1 MRGYELSE
9 RAAEDLD
16 AAQGWYKSQGGV
28 DLARRFYDDIALALR
43 VARERPMSCPAFQG
57 RVRTVRCSRFPYRI
71 YFIPFDS
78 RIDVLAVYH
87 TARDPDAW
95 NDPNRE

>member
-9 RAAEDLD
+9 RAARDLEAVQD
-16 AAQGWYKSQGGV
+16 WYKSQGGTE
-28 DLARRFYDDIALALR
+28 LARRFYDDLTLALC
-43 VARERPMSCPAFQG
+43 VARERPMSCPSVRG
-57 RVRTVRCSRFPYRI
+57 RVRAVRCSKFPYRI
-71 YFIPFDS
+71 YFVASES

-87 TARDPDAW
+87 TARKPGAW